1 MRLAHI
7 SRRAIRAAALMA
19 ATLCAMPAPVTA
31 QSYPDRP
38 IRLVVPFPPGGSSDV
53 SARLLAQQLGERLG
67 RPIVT
72 ENRPGAGT
80 MIGNE
85 IVMRAPA
92 DGYTL
97 LYAASSITI
106 TPNINPS
113 LRFDPRRD
121 LAAIS
126 LYIDAPLVLVANTAV
141 PFQSLTGLV
150 DYAKANPGRLNIAYP
165 GMGTTNHLAAA
176 LLNHRAGLDIVL
188 VPFAGNAAGLT
199 ALMRNDVQLAVD
211 SLASATGFIREG
223 QIRALGVTGEQRA
236 ASLPDVPAIAE
247 ALPGFETT
255 FWFGLMA
262 PAGTPQPIID
272 RLSAETMAAVRE
284 PTVVTRLHDLG
295 IEARADGPAAFAAR
309 IERDFTKWGELV
321 RAANIRI
328 D

>member
-1 MRLAHI
+1 MQIFSSIRCALGA
-7 SRRAIRAAALMA
+7 AIAVAVAVFGA
-19 ATLCAMPAPVTA
+19 SPPAVA
-31 QSYPDRP
+31 QPYPDRP

-53 SARLLAQQLGERLG
+53 SARLLAQELSQRLG

-80 MIGNE
+80 MIGTE

-106 TPNINPS
+106 TPNLNPS

-121 LAAIS
+121 LAPIS
-126 LYIDAPLVLVANTAV
+126 LFIDAPLVLVSNTAV
-141 PFQSLTGLV
+141 PFTSLTGLI
-150 DYAKANPGRLNIAYP
+150 DYAKANPGRLNVAYP

-176 LLNHRAGLDIVL
+176 LLNHRAALDIVL

-211 SLASATGFIREG
+211 SLASASGFIREG
-223 QIRALGVTGEQRA
+223 QLRALGVTGEQRA
-236 ASLPDVPAIAE
+236 PSLPDVPAIAE

-262 PAGTPQPIID
+262 PAGTPQAIID
-272 RLSAETMAAVRE
+272 RLSAETMAAARE
-284 PTVVTRLHDLG
+284 AAVATRLRELG
-295 IEARADGPAAFAAR
+295 FETRADGPAAFEAR
-309 IERDFTKWGELV
+309 IERDFVKWGDLV
-321 RAANIRI
+321 RATNIRVE
-328 D
+328 

>member
-1 MRLAHI
+1 MRVLPMIRSALGA
-7 SRRAIRAAALMA
+7 AIATAAAFCTAPLP
-19 ATLCAMPAPVTA
+19 AMA

-53 SARLLAQQLGERLG
+53 SARLLAQELGRRLG

-106 TPNINPS
+106 TPNLNPS

-141 PFQSLTGLV
+141 PFRSLTGLI
-150 DYAKANPGRLNIAYP
+150 DYAKANPGRLNVAYP

-262 PAGTPQPIID
+262 PAGTPQAIID
-272 RLSAETMAAVRE
+272 RVSAETMAVVRE
-284 PTVVTRLHDLG
+284 PPVVTRLRDLG
-295 IEARADGPAAFAAR
+295 FETRADGPAAFAAR
-309 IERDFTKWGELV
+309 IERDFTKWGDLV
-321 RAANIRI
+321 RAANIRV

>member
-1 MRLAHI
+1 MSAIHVL
-7 SRRAIRAAALMA
+7 RRAVGVAALA
-19 ATLCAMPAPVTA
+19 GVALSALCAPASA
-31 QSYPDRP
+31 QAYPDRP

-53 SARLLAQQLGERLG
+53 SARLLAQELGQRLG

-85 IVMRAPA
+85 VVMRAPN

-106 TPNINPS
+106 TPNLNPS
-113 LRFDPRRD
+113 LRFDPLKD
-121 LAAIS
+121 LAAVS
-126 LYIDAPLVLVANTAV
+126 LFIDAPLVLVSNKTL
-141 PFQSLTGLV
+141 PFHDLAGLIGH
-150 DYAKANPGRLNIAYP
+150 ARANPGQLNIAYP

-176 LLNHRAGLDIVL
+176 LLNRRAGLDIVL

-236 ASLPDVPAIAE
+236 PSLPDVPAIAE
-247 ALPGFETT
+247 VLPGFETT

-262 PAGTPQPIID
+262 PAGTPQPIIE
-272 RLSAETMAAVRE
+272 RLSAETVAIGRDPAVVARLRE
-284 PTVVTRLHDLG
+284 MG
-295 IEARADGPAAFAAR
+295 FEARAEGAARFAAR
-309 IERDFTKWGELV
+309 LERDYTKWGELV
-321 RAANIRI
+321 RAANIRL

>member
-1 MRLAHI
+1 MQYYRMMCRVLGAAVIIASLLGTTPRPLA
-7 SRRAIRAAALMA
+7 
-19 ATLCAMPAPVTA
+19 A

-53 SARLLAQQLGERLG
+53 SARLLAQELGQRLG

-106 TPNINPS
+106 TPTLNAS

-126 LYIDAPLVLVANTAV
+126 LYIDAPLVLVANTTV
-141 PFQSLTGLV
+141 PFQGLTELI
-150 DYAKANPGRLNIAYP
+150 DHAKANPGRLNIAYP

-211 SLASATGFIREG
+211 SLASASGFIREG
-223 QIRALGVTGEQRA
+223 QIRALGVTGEQRVP
-236 ASLPDVPAIAE
+236 SLPNVPAIAE

-272 RLSAETMAAVRE
+272 RLSAETMAVTRDPA
-284 PTVVTRLHDLG
+284 VVTRLRDMG
-295 IEARADGPAAFAAR
+295 FEARADGPAAFAAR
-309 IERDFTKWGELV
+309 IARDLAKWGDLV
-321 RAANIRI
+321 RAANIRVE
-328 D
+328 